1 MKQLNNK
8 FISNNEYLIKLKA
21 TLYKK
26 YTNNISNK
34 FNLIII
40 NSILSNRKI
49 HIVSKFKDFLLYDEI
64 SEFLKRFYRG
74 DESSTRLKKISKYFK
89 ETSVLYPNY
98 SPLFESKYIYS
109 NIIKKQM
116 VIIKQENYKKKNK
129 NCNIKKHYQ
138 DKNENIKNEIIFFTS
153 TIYNDIL
160 NESESFM
167 SLLFGIDNKKKT
179 KDNTNII
186 KKNEGDK
193 DIEELFKIIDM
204 IENNEDHNIKKKDPV
219 KNNNKKETEII
230 TDISRKNK
238 KKINTDT
245 NNNNKIKEINFSS
258 SLMMNKYKKKYKNF
272 IKIEKLDKINYKN
285 NNSNNNNNDTSKE
298 NNNNINS
305 QQDNNQKSPNNNKM
319 VYHRK
324 VKSTLIGDYLN
335 KLELPSNSN
344 VVNMLKIANETYA
357 DNLNRNSM
365 RTILYKTMKNANNG
379 IELKKPSNPIISIP
393 NLIHRNMINA
403 KNNKNSNKLEGA
415 IYKTQIISSPKM
427 INNNFTSRNTKIQN
441 IEKKIEIPK
450 YIKKNN
456 YFGIKK
462 KNPPLSTRNYNSII
476 SIYENARKNSIN
488 NNINSSNGNLF
499 LSLNNNTISCN
510 SVFSS
515 YKKPENGFKSIYVN
529 SNFTGPY
536 SKPKCYDNNRYK
548 GVSVKKLFSK
558 SNEYIENEKEK
569 MN

>member
-160 NESESFM
+160 NESESFL

-204 IENNEDHNIKKKDPV
+204 IENNEDHNIKKKDAV

-335 KLELPSNSN
+335 KLE
-344 VVNMLKIANETYA
+344 
-357 DNLNRNSM
+357 
-365 RTILYKTMKNANNG
+365 
-379 IELKKPSNPIISIP
+379 
-393 NLIHRNMINA
+393 
-403 KNNKNSNKLEGA
+403 
-415 IYKTQIISSPKM
+415 
-427 INNNFTSRNTKIQN
+427 
-441 IEKKIEIPK
+441 
-450 YIKKNN
+450 
-456 YFGIKK
+456 
-462 KNPPLSTRNYNSII
+462 
-476 SIYENARKNSIN
+476 
-488 NNINSSNGNLF
+488 
-499 LSLNNNTISCN
+499 
-510 SVFSS
+510 
-515 YKKPENGFKSIYVN
+515 
-529 SNFTGPY
+529 
-536 SKPKCYDNNRYK
+536 
-548 GVSVKKLFSK
+548 
-558 SNEYIENEKEK
+558 
-569 MN
+569 